1 MSSGGQIVGALIG
14 GVVGFFNPALG
25 WAVGAQVGMMLGGLL
40 DPPKGPTVSGPR
52 LGDLTIQTAT
62 YGAVIPR
69 LYGAQAITGN
79 IFWLENNQI
88 KETVVKKKSGG
99 KGSPETTTKTYVN
112 TATFA
117 VGLCKGPIVG
127 VRRIW
132 IKGELYYDAGSLD
145 PQTMDASAAAASGF
159 RIYKGDDTQMPDTR
173 MQATLGADIP
183 AYRGLAYIVFY
194 DLPLAKYGES
204 LVGAQVKAEVLCAGD
219 IGPTTRSVNLN
230 LTMGAWY
237 IQNGVKWDADRRR
250 LWAVGDQTANFLD
263 SATIWSDDGG
273 YTWQY
278 SRTLP
283 WYRFSDYTIIDG
295 YYFAI
300 SPSGIWRSKL
310 ITGPWTTAANPIPS
324 SIAYITAGSNGQ
336 FLISGIGMFAV
347 TTDGVTFTTS
357 TMPWS
362 TNYDRYGCHNGNVY
376 CQPFYVNAADDFV
389 GISSDGLNWVAPT
402 FPAGFDDIYSIA
414 AVRGRMIAIGRRS
427 VAAGGE
433 CITTYSDDDGVTWSD
448 PPDVFPEWPAD
459 ADLYYIKGDDVGGFC
474 VMSYAG
480 AMWWESQDG
489 VTWTRYP
496 VPVENGQAYGGPTWF
511 GHSWATLSF
520 NQVYFVE
527 YISKVP
533 NIDTVKLSTIVSAE
547 CLQSGI
553 LTAPDIDVTDL
564 TSDVRGY
571 MVASIGSI
579 RAALTQPQ
587 AAWPFDVLQSG
598 YQVVFRSRGGASVA
612 TIPMTDLDARS
623 AGTAPGTQLPI
634 SREMDTQIARR
645 VTIKHLDYDR
655 EYDVGEQYAERLN
668 TDAVNVETVELAIV
682 LTAAEAAGK
691 AEVLLY
697 LRWLERYDV
706 SFNLPPI
713 YNHLEPSDV
722 VTIATAEGDI
732 LLRLTTINYTSD
744 GRLECRAKYAGQ
756 SVYTPVALGA
766 SPVVSG
772 PTTIGY
778 PGASFYV
785 LMDVPYMHPAQ
796 ADPTILVA
804 MAGRSPSWPGG
815 VLLRTDD
822 SGTTWTDLQAFD
834 TPGDTIAVATNTI
847 GSVDSRVWDKTS
859 SLTVTMETIGATLSS
874 TTELAVLNG
883 ANYFAYGDNGR
894 WEIIGVQNCVL
905 TSANN
910 YTLYDMLRG
919 RRGTE
924 WAMTLHQAGDYV
936 IPLDTTNVTAV
947 GMSSALIGLS
957 REYRGI
963 TFGAD
968 ISSDTDRSFTYTGVN
983 LECLSPVHLKA
994 SKVIASND
1002 WNMEWVRRSRTDGE
1016 WRDKVDAG
1024 LGESAESYEVYIYTN
1039 NTFTTVKRTISSVT
1053 QSCTYTGAQQVADF
1067 TVNQA
1072 TIYWKV
1078 AQLSSVVGPGYLS
1091 VATTST

>member
-1 MSSGGQIVGALIG
+1 MSSGGQIVGGLVG

-88 KETVVKKKSGG
+88 KETVKKKKSGG
-99 KGSPETTTKTYVN
+99 KGAPETTTKTYVN
-112 TATFA
+112 YATFA

-132 IKGELYYDAGSLD
+132 IKGDLYYDAGSLD
-145 PQTMDASAAAASGF
+145 PETMDASAAAASGF
-159 RIYKGDDTQMPDTR
+159 RIYKGDDSQLPDTR
-173 MQATLGADIP
+173 MQATIGADTP

-204 LVGAQVKAEVLCAGD
+204 LVGAQVKAEVFCAGD
-219 IGPTTRSVNLN
+219 IGPACRSVEFVYGGNYE
-230 LTMGAWY
+230 MG
-237 IQNGVKWDADRRR
+237 IRWDPSRRR
-250 LWAVGDQTANFLD
+250 VWAVGDRAGAFVPSFT
-263 SATIWSDDGG
+263 SWSDDGG
-273 YTWQY
+273 YTW
-278 SRTLP
+278 SRSDTLP
-283 WYRFSDYTIIDG
+283 AYEFSDYTIIDG

-300 SPSGIWRSKL
+300 SVYGIWRSKL
-310 ITGPWTTAANPIPS
+310 ITGPWTTAANPVPS
-324 SIAYITAGSNGQ
+324 TITYITKGANGQ
-336 FLISGIGMFAV
+336 FLLSGVGLFAV
-347 TTDGVTFTTS
+347 TTDGVTFATS
-357 TMPWS
+357 NYMPWT
-362 TNYDRYGCHNGNVY
+362 TNYNRKGCHNGNVY
-376 CQPFYVNAADDFV
+376 CLPFYMAGLDFLA
-389 GISSDGLNWVAPT
+389 ISSDGLTWTVPT
-402 FPAGFDDIYSIA
+402 IPAEFDDIYSIA
-414 AVRGRMIAIGRRS
+414 AVRGRMVAIGRRS
-427 VAAGGE
+427 VVAGGQL
-433 CITTYSDDDGVTWSD
+433 ITTYSDDDGLTWSD
-448 PPDVFPEWPAD
+448 PPVVFAENPAD
-459 ADLYYIKGDDVGGFC
+459 ADLHYITGDDIGGFC
-474 VMSYAG
+474 VISYSG
-480 AMWWESQDG
+480 AFWYESQDG
-489 VTWTRYP
+489 ITWTSYP
-496 VPVENGQAYGGPTWF
+496 CNVANGQAYGGATWI
-511 GHSWATLSF
+511 GHSWATLSHF
-520 NQVYFVE
+520 FVYFTE
-527 YISKVP
+527 YIANVP
-533 NIDTVKLSTIVSAE
+533 NIHTVKLSTIVSAE

-553 LTAPDIDVTDL
+553 LTAGDIDVTDL

-587 AAWPFDVLQSG
+587 AAWPFDVIQSG
-598 YQVVFRSRGGASVA
+598 YQVVFRNRGGASVA

-623 AGTAPGTQLPI
+623 AGTAPGTQLTI

-668 TDAVNVETVELAIV
+668 TDSVNEETQDLAIV

-732 LLRLTTINYTSD
+732 LLRLTAINYTSD

-804 MAGRSPSWPGG
+804 MTGRSQSWSGG

-822 SGTTWTDLQAFD
+822 SGTTWTDIQAFD
-834 TPGDTIAVATNTI
+834 TPGDTIATATNTI
-847 GSVDSRVWDKTS
+847 GSADSRVWDKAS
-859 SLTVTMETIGATLSS
+859 SLTVTMDTIGATLSS

-883 ANYFAYGDNGR
+883 ANYFAYGDHGR

-936 IPLDTTNVTAV
+936 IPLNTTNVTAV
-947 GMSSALIGLS
+947 GMASALIGLS

-983 LECLSPVHLKA
+983 LECLSPVYFWGYKTV
-994 SKVIASND
+994 STSD
-1002 WNMEWVRRSRTDGE
+1002 WNLTWVRRSRTDPE
-1016 WRDKVDAG
+1016 WRDAVDAG
-1024 LGESAESYEVYIYTN
+1024 LGETTQAYEVDIYADG
-1039 NTFTTVKRTISSVT
+1039 TFATVKRTIT
-1053 QSCTYTGAQQVADF
+1053 AIIQSCTYTSAQQVTDF
-1067 TVNQA
+1067 GSNQA
-1072 TIYWKV
+1072 TIYAKV
-1078 AQLSSVVGPGYLS
+1078 YQLSSVVGRGYP
-1091 VATTST
+1091 ATATIL